1 MKVNHELLCNY
12 GKDKVTKLL
21 TVLKEAQQDWQ
32 KIEKV
37 FVYSENK
44 YNRVASMIATTF
56 ILGLKKTVLQERES
70 FPITD
75 VTSNPNVVP
84 VTLRENIRNWSDI
97 EPVAVLPGW
106 DFYDLHWLFRHW
118 EKSLGNFD
126 FDSFLHVPSYPRDV
140 YNNNIHPDIV
150 IFLLNQYVSTYTLQ
164 RLKENFFGL
173 YQFCKDNL
181 GKKLLVFFYEC
192 TEQKLSRKQI
202 YTNLHAIYHSTC
214 PTHPFRIYLYYLNK
228 GLQHSS
234 PSKKYFKVQLFISQY
249 LSYEGMFV
257 CNNYLQQRLA
267 MIVVGMYDNYRWLQC
282 SFDFTSLQH
291 LEDVLLLEWQHLYE
305 SFPVEER
312 LTWVGKIHL
321 QKLQKRSSFWKN
333 VLLHWHHFNRNI
345 FLWENKSQK
354 YGDSQLGTGYPL
366 VDYFPQSWTENFEKV
381 NYVPVEVNNT
391 RRKRKL

>member
-181 GKKLLVFFYEC
+181 GKNYSFFFM
-192 TEQKLSRKQI
+192 
-202 YTNLHAIYHSTC
+202 NA
-214 PTHPFRIYLYYLNK
+214 LNR
-228 GLQHSS
+228 SS
-234 PSKKYFKVQLFISQY
+234 PGNKFTLICMPSTTLPV
-249 LSYEGMFV
+249 
-257 CNNYLQQRLA
+257 RL
-267 MIVVGMYDNYRWLQC
+267 IPFG
-282 SFDFTSLQH
+282 FTS
-291 LEDVLLLEWQHLYE
+291 
-305 SFPVEER
+305 
-312 LTWVGKIHL
+312 I
-321 QKLQKRSSFWKN
+321 
-333 VLLHWHHFNRNI
+333 I
-345 FLWENKSQK
+345 
-354 YGDSQLGTGYPL
+354 
-366 VDYFPQSWTENFEKV
+366 
-381 NYVPVEVNNT
+381 
-391 RRKRKL
+391 